1 VSILECFEPLSP
13 AEQTLLKGAQSGAY
27 DRLGDGGL
35 PRPDDA
41 SRVVRADFLRFLV
54 AGGTGAPPLHEKG
67 LRLSGARV
75 IGTLDLEG
83 CRFPREIGLADCLF
97 DSAVVLRSAVID
109 TLLLDGSILPHL
121 DADALEARCG
131 VYLRGATVNGT
142 VALNGARIGGGL
154 VCDGLKLEH
163 PNEKALAAEGI
174 EVRGGVLLRGAVVRG
189 EIEVAGAR
197 LGDDLDFTGA
207 TLDNPRGDAI
217 CAIGTELRGDVLLRH
232 VTARGRCAF
241 TGARIGGD
249 VDLGGGTFEA
259 LERPAFELNRAF
271 VQGAFM
277 LGEGATIKGL
287 LNLNGTNVD
296 TLVDAPDS
304 WPAHGD
310 LALNRFLYKAFLSS
324 PATAVLRL
332 DWLSRQDPTRWGED
346 FWPQPFEQLAAVLR
360 DTGHNEDALTVLV
373 AKERLG
379 RQARRA
385 RVRSAPRRALLR
397 FGDAVLATTIG
408 YGRRPLLAFVWLGLF
423 WASGA
428 AVFSTAERLEVLRP
442 NAPVAIR
449 SPEWV
454 LCGVPRGEER
464 ALPSLGVSRAGLAL
478 PGQSQQDCYLAQPEA
493 QAFPKFNAWMFALE
507 ALLPAVDAGQSSA
520 WAPDTRHGFG
530 TFAKAW
536 VYVLTLVGW
545 ALSLL
550 AVAGFSGIV
559 RSR

>member
-1 VSILECFEPLSP
+1 M
-13 AEQTLLKGAQSGAY
+13 
-27 DRLGDGGL
+27 
-35 PRPDDA
+35 
-41 SRVVRADFLRFLV
+41 
-54 AGGTGAPPLHEKG
+54 
-67 LRLSGARV
+67 
-75 IGTLDLEG
+75 LDLEG

-97 DSAVVLRSAVID
+97 DKAVVLRSAVID
-109 TLLLDGSILPHL
+109 TLLLDGSILPRL
-121 DADALEARCG
+121 DADALEAHCG

-142 VALNGARIGGGL
+142 VALRGARVGGEL
-154 VCDGLKLEH
+154 VCDGARLEH
-163 PNEKALAAEGI
+163 PNKKALAAEGL

-189 EIEVAGAR
+189 EIEVAGGR

-207 TLDNPRGDAI
+207 SLDNPRGDAI
-217 CAIGTELRGDVLLRH
+217 CAIGTELRGDILLRH

-241 TGARIGGD
+241 TGARVGGD
-249 VDLGGGTFEA
+249 IDLGGATFEA
-259 LERPAFELNRAF
+259 VDRPAFELNRAF

-277 LGEGATIKGL
+277 LGESATIKGL
-287 LNLNGTNVD
+287 LNLNGTTVD
-296 TLVDAPDS
+296 TLVDAPQS
-304 WPAHGD
+304 WPARGD

-324 PATAVLRL
+324 PANAKLRL

-385 RVRSAPRRALLR
+385 RVRFAPWRALLWCS
-397 FGDAVLATTIG
+397 DALLATTIG

-423 WASGA
+423 WACGA
-428 AVFSTAERLEVLRP
+428 AVFSAADRLEVLRP
-442 NAPVAIR
+442 SAPVTIR

-464 ALPSLGVSRAGLAL
+464 TLPSLGVARPGLAV
-478 PGQSQQDCYLAQPEA
+478 PGQSQQACYLAQPEA
-493 QAFPKFNAWMFALE
+493 QAFQKFKAWMFTLE
-507 ALLPAVDAGQSSA
+507 ALLPAVDAGQASA
-520 WAPDTRHGFG
+520 WSPDTRHAFG

-536 VYVLTLVGW
+536 VYGLTLVGW